1 METDTQEP
9 LLTKRVKEAWE
20 LDDVRRALR
29 EKSTP
34 RLSRTKLLML
44 LTPAVI
50 WGWRLWKK
58 AWRGEVK
65 HWVREL

>member
-20 LDDVRRALR
+20 LDDVRKALR

-50 WGWRLWKK
+50 
-58 AWRGEVK
+58 
-65 HWVREL
+65 